1 MGDTDSDT
9 GLTVMATTSAR
20 DPLMPSPLPMLTLTP
35 TTDTD
40 TDADTDITDTDMED
54 TDMEDTVDTMVDTDT
69 VTVWD
74 TDVTTDGENK
84 KLESTQP
91 LSAKNCSIVGCI

>member
-1 MGDTDSDT
+1 
-9 GLTVMATTSAR
+9 MATTSAR
-20 DPLMPSPLPMLTLTP
+20 DPLMLSPLPMLTLTP
-35 TTDTD
+35 
-40 TDADTDITDTDMED
+40 DTDMED